1 MKFKTNKKKLSK
13 KTPHSNIKICVS
25 KAGEGALFVDEEVN
39 LCSLC
44 QRRFEEQGT
53 LLNTK
58 NQS

>member
-1 MKFKTNKKKLSK
+1 MYPTHLNWIKK
-13 KTPHSNIKICVS
+13 NCVS